1 MLPQGKIISFDP
13 ISGNYTRQCEIIL
26 FTKLNN
32 NWNLETSSKENSST
46 NDKIVE
52 DSDSDDVEDPIK
64 SMCLRY
70 NKNKKKYTAEELSL
84 VTPYK

>member
-1 MLPQGKIISFDP
+1 MLPQGKFISFDP

-26 FTKLNN
+26 FTKLHD
-32 NWNLETSSKENSST
+32 NWNFETPSKENSST
-46 NDKIVE
+46 NDKIFE
-52 DSDSDDVEDPIK
+52 CSNSDDVEDPIK

-70 NKNKKKYTAEELSL
+70 EKNKKKYTTEELSL